1 MHTAAIALAFAS
13 AILIGLGLVLAQI
26 GLRGIAPIAAAAIS
40 IPTSMLLFAL
50 ATLLALVLG
59 RYPVAAQSWQALPM
73 FAAIGLLYPAAVTL
87 LNFES
92 SRRIGSVIT
101 GTLGNFTPAVAV
113 ALAVLVL
120 DEPLRWA
127 HVIGLAVIVTG
138 VMALTTPR
146 RGGGTAHWR
155 SWALLL
161 PLAGAVI
168 RGIVQPG
175 VKFGLELWP
184 NPLAA
189 ALVGYVISSVLVLS
203 VVRMRTGRFLP
214 DAPRRSRLWFVVVG
228 LVNGAALLL
237 MYSALASGPV
247 ALVAP
252 LLATYPLTTL
262 AWGALLLGRPDAGVR
277 LLLGVVTTVIGV
289 VLLVTA

>member
-1 MHTAAIALAFAS
+1 MHTAAIVLAIA
-13 AILIGLGLVLAQI
+13 AAVLIGLGLILAQI
-26 GLRGIAPIAAAAIS
+26 GLRGITPIAAAAIS
-40 IPTSMLLFAL
+40 VPTSMLLFAL
-50 ATLLALVLG
+50 ATLLALALG
-59 RYPVAAQSWQALPM
+59 RYPVDAQSWQALPI
-73 FAAIGLLYPAAVTL
+73 FAAIGLLYPATVTL

-101 GTLGNFTPAVAV
+101 GTLGNFTPVVAV

-127 HVIGLAVIVTG
+127 HLIGLAVIVAG
-138 VMALTTPR
+138 VMVLTTPR
-146 RGGGTAHWR
+146 GGGPAHWR

-161 PLAGAVI
+161 PLAGAAI

-175 VKFGLELWP
+175 VKFGLEIWS

-189 ALVGYVISSVLVLS
+189 ALVGYVVSSVLVFS
-203 VVRMRTGRFLP
+203 VVRMRTGRFMP
-214 DAPRRSRLWFVVVG
+214 DAPRRSRLWFVAVG

-237 MYSALASGPV
+237 MYAALAGGPV

-262 AWGALLLGRPDAGVR
+262 AWGALILGRPDAGAR
-277 LLLGVVTTVIGV
+277 LLLGIVTTVVGV
-289 VLLVTA
+289 VLLVMA